1 MGFLKEAIKY
11 DLEFQGKF
19 YYIHSFTAVH
29 LFLDGGTLQKVT
41 MLFFSCTFY
50 THFLENKQTS
60 PSSKNWSMYLFHV
73 TLL

>member
-19 YYIHSFTAVH
+19 YYIHSFTAVD

-41 MLFFSCTFY
+41 MLFFFMYFLYTFSC
-50 THFLENKQTS
+50 E
-60 PSSKNWSMYLFHV
+60 
-73 TLL
+73 